1 MNTKP
6 KPQHP
11 YANVDLTRLDN
22 EFPLLVEQATRE
34 DIAPKEDMAAA
45 GRLTRREKRLFQ
57 FGMMVGHSEWDL
69 AAGFIEELRSEK
81 MAGQAFLEAASI
93 RGSLVLGRLGPAFKT
108 HGLPVPAN
116 MPEVIKAVR
125 APAGTPSRLTERE
138 SFALGLGIT
147 WGAKCWDT

>member
-6 KPQHP
+6 KAQHP
-11 YANVDLTRLDN
+11 YANVDLSRLDN
-22 EFPLLVEQATRE
+22 EFLFRVEQGTRE
-34 DIAPKEDMAAA
+34 DVVPEEDVAAA

-57 FGMMVGHSEWDL
+57 FGMMVGHSEWEL
-69 AAGFIEELRSEK
+69 AAGFIEELQSEK
-81 MAGQAFLEAASI
+81 IAGQAFLEAAFIS
-93 RGSLVLGRLGPAFKT
+93 GSLVLSRLGPAFKT
-108 HGLPVPAN
+108 HGIPVPAN

-125 APAGTPSRLTERE
+125 SPSGTPSRLTERE